1 MSNQQDKDRIE
12 EKKQANVPDG
22 DSRPDH
28 QEDAWNAEQKA
39 RQKKKF
45 TPERRADVNDLEDF
59 RDAK

>member
-1 MSNQQDKDRIE
+1 MKSQKEKLE

-28 QEDAWNAEQKA
+28 QEDAQATRKEEG
-39 RQKKKF
+39 KKKLS
-45 TPERRADVNDLEDF
+45 PERRADVNKLEDF